1 MISTERWEEI
11 EEIKRHYSERR
22 CTDVQQLLSTMAN
35 PIRFR
40 LLCAL
45 RGRSFTVSELVEI
58 TDSNLPNVSQ
68 HLKMMW
74 MAGYINKVRT
84 GKQVR
89 YNLSDR
95 RIVDVIEMVEAMYPA
110 DAYKNSEGCEE
121 G

>member
-1 MISTERWEEI
+1 MINMERREVI
-11 EEIKRHYSERR
+11 DEIKRHYSERR

-45 RGRSFTVSELVEI
+45 RGQSFTVSELVEI

-95 RIVDVIEMVEAMYPA
+95 RIVDVIEMVEAMYPEE
-110 DAYKNSEGCEE
+110 AYRHGEGCEE

>member
-1 MISTERWEEI
+1 MAII
-11 EEIKRHYSERR
+11 EDLKNDYSEKR

-45 RGRSFTVSELVEI
+45 RGRSFTVTELVEL

-74 MAGYINKVRT
+74 MGGYINKERH
-84 GKQVR
+84 GKQVY
-89 YNLSDR
+89 YNLSDKK
-95 RIVDVIEMVEAMYPA
+95 IIDVLEMVEQVFPA
-110 DAYKNSEGCEE
+110 GSYREDGGCD
-121 G
+121 